1 MAEDLPEDHRKDGR
15 TAGRNNNNKSST
27 RRRRRERYYRRGKD
41 LPVKK
46 WKD

>member
-15 TAGRNNNNKSST
+15 TAGRNNSNKSST
-27 RRRRRERYYRRGKD
+27 RRRRRERYYRRGKG